1 MKRKTG
7 EKKKR
12 PPSHITGKGGQDDAA
27 TSKQA
32 GVSIRT
38 ARRWRETG
46 RKPFL
51 GFDNKPVKRR
61 IGKDGKSYPC
71 FQRCRPHKADAHTP
85 TFGPL
90 SCARSFLRQ
99 SEKYGGQYGI
109 DARDVAMLREIAQMA
124 EEMSGRWATAIPQER
139 EATHGR

>member
-7 EKKKR
+7 EKKKDQL
-12 PPSHITGKGGQDDAA
+12 SLLIGKAGTADKETAEQN
-27 TSKQA
+27 
-32 GVSIRT
+32 GVSVFT
-38 ARRWRETG
+38 ARRWRLTG
-46 RKPFL
+46 YKSLL
-51 GFDNKPVKRR
+51 GFDNKPIKRR

-71 FQRCRPHKADAHTP
+71 SLRCRPHKADAHTP

-99 SEKYGGQYGI
+99 AEKYGGQYGI

-124 EEMSGRWATAIPQER
+124 EEMAARWATATPQER
-139 EATHGR
+139 EESHGR